1 MVSDPSLSRVQWR
14 CWRLVPSI
22 FPPVTLFESV
32 ANPDDLDVVF
42 AIESLTND
50 RLRDEVDNLNL
61 VPPNERI
68 SGPGT
73 SVVMAAFT
81 HVRSDGSR
89 FSDGSY
95 GIYYVAERIETAIA
109 ETRFHRERFLRATK
123 EAPIGINMR
132 SYASDIDAQFH
143 DIRGMQSTAPELY
156 APDPGNYGPAQAL
169 GKHLRANGSDG
180 LAYDSVR
187 DPGGECAAIF
197 RPKIPSRPTQETRF
211 RYEWD
216 GTTISR
222 VYELVA

>member
-50 RLRDEVDNLNL
+50 RLRDEVGNLNL

-89 FSDGSY
+89 FSDGS
-95 GIYYVAERIETAIA
+95 
-109 ETRFHRERFLRATK
+109 
-123 EAPIGINMR
+123 
-132 SYASDIDAQFH
+132 
-143 DIRGMQSTAPELY
+143 
-156 APDPGNYGPAQAL
+156 
-169 GKHLRANGSDG
+169 DG

-197 RPKIPSRPTQETRF
+197 RPKIPSRPTQETHF

-216 GTTISR
+216 GITISR